1 MSETI
6 TLRRHQRVP
15 FAPVNSIRKS
25 DSDPAGQFAAR
36 HFAVKRAGFILREY
50 ARQQEDPRTASVS
63 DQAQPATIESF
74 KESSLED
81 LASELSFESS
91 TNFTPPSGISQ
102 EEVDRRVAEAEQRGR
117 EAAQAEWVAALDQ
130 AIAALDAAGRAVGDA
145 HRDLERRM
153 VVPLAQASLQI
164 GSELARQAL
173 ADASGLQRYLE
184 SVTTALQPGNSDADP
199 AAVKPVVEVRVN
211 PEDLAVLERA
221 SLRPSSITLIADPL
235 VPRSGAI
242 ASSEN
247 KVVDDRFENRIRF
260 AKEAVL
266 AAAADLLREAPS

>member
-63 DQAQPATIESF
+63 DEAQPATIESF
-74 KESSLED
+74 KESSLD
-81 LASELSFESS
+81 NLAAEASFEPSAS
-91 TNFTPPSGISQ
+91 PLPSGISQ

>member
-1 MSETI
+1 VSETI

-63 DQAQPATIESF
+63 DEAQSATIESF